1 MSNKEPIREQFREML
16 KDMLP
21 EMHDKTRNPT
31 VEDLLDWA
39 KMEGGLMDLCSYG
52 EVKLLLDAGA
62 EVIHMNRF
70 LPTNSYEHL
79 LAHGGYQF
87 RSITSEKYS

>member
-39 KMEGGLMDLCSYG
+39 KMEGGLMDLCDHD
-52 EVKLLLDAGA
+52 EVKLLLESGA
-62 EVIHMNRF
+62 EVIHMNKP
-70 LPTNSYEHL
+70 LSTKNYEHL
-79 LAHGGYQF
+79 LAYGGCQF
-87 RSITSEKYS
+87 RSITGEKYS